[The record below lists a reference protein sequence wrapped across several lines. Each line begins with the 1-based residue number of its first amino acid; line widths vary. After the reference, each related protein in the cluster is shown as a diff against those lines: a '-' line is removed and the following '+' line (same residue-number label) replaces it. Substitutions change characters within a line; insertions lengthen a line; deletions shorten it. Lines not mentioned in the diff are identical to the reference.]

1 MENRWE
7 KGQGQMSSEQL
18 EDFRESGE
26 GDGHL
31 DRGGIVGNTK
41 GWTDPEN
48 QKKHDNWTLWDVRGG
63 NINSIFRALD
73 GGW

>member
-1 MENRWE
+1 
-7 KGQGQMSSEQL
+7 MSSEQL

-41 GWTDPEN
+41 GWIDPEN
-48 QKKHDNWTLWDVRGG
+48 QKNMITGRYGM
-63 NINSIFRALD
+63 
-73 GGW
+73 

>member
-7 KGQGQMSSEQL
+7 RGQGQMSSEQL

-48 QKKHDNWTLWDVRGG
+48 QKNMITGRYGM
-63 NINSIFRALD
+63 
-73 GGW
+73 